1 MNNIKIEKSYG
12 VLYDINLIFIL
23 RFNKKFFFKEFINP
37 AKADEDTELYNK
49 LYEEYSNIS
58 PLLLPF
64 FYIKDKNN
72 RCLFS
77 NLRSEC
83 INDTDAKKDNVFEVL
98 YSKLTDTEGMKS
110 RVLNHYFPDA
120 VCNEKDGTFIE
131 LADGL
136 IKNSNFDDSLKTALY
151 SFFINSKSIIT
162 LFINEIKAV
171 QTSISEKW
179 EGNKDELLSFVDRL
193 DFNTLANMCNIDISA
208 ENITV
213 SPCLLAKNSC
223 ITASLGDDGYVF
235 IIGLN
240 YADFIEDDLSYVKL
254 EEFGNAVSE
263 KNRIAILNVILENEE
278 VTIKDIEQRLKL
290 TGTNSYYHLSLM
302 LKANMIKA
310 RNVGKTVYYSINK
323 MYFSALSRIL
333 EKYK

>member
-1 MNNIKIEKSYG
+1 
-12 VLYDINLIFIL
+12 
-23 RFNKKFFFKEFINP
+23 
-37 AKADEDTELYNK
+37 
-49 LYEEYSNIS
+49 
-58 PLLLPF
+58 
-64 FYIKDKNN
+64 
-72 RCLFS
+72 
-77 NLRSEC
+77 
-83 INDTDAKKDNVFEVL
+83 
-98 YSKLTDTEGMKS
+98 
-110 RVLNHYFPDA
+110 
-120 VCNEKDGTFIE
+120 
-131 LADGL
+131 
-136 IKNSNFDDSLKTALY
+136 
-151 SFFINSKSIIT
+151 
-162 LFINEIKAV
+162 
-171 QTSISEKW
+171 
-179 EGNKDELLSFVDRL
+179 
-193 DFNTLANMCNIDISA
+193 MCNIDISA